1 MVSNALSDGGDP
13 DDDTL
18 TDLENEPDEAEA
30 DPIQTPTSK
39 KRPKASPSEDLPPA
53 VVVTPN
59 DRDKESQA
67 LLVEE
72 AKKWKIGEG
81 VFLIPRTDL
90 GQPGNQF
97 E

>member
-53 VVVTPN
+53 V
-59 DRDKESQA
+59 RH
-67 LLVEE
+67 
-72 AKKWKIGEG
+72 
-81 VFLIPRTDL
+81 IPS
-90 GQPGNQF
+90 
-97 E
+97 